1 MKKKLTDNFP
11 LKIMSLAVAIL
22 VWLIVVNVDNPV
34 VSKNFIIANVELIN
48 KQYIEDTDKVCMRDD
63 EQTPVR
69 VTIKAER
76 KTLSR
81 ITASDIQAVA
91 DAQQAVSLDT
101 NPVMIPIT
109 VTCPGISPSNISV
122 QPQNMSVRLEDRA
135 TSEFMVTVNSEGTPG
150 KGYEIGSQ
158 TVNPEK
164 VRITGPKSLISK
176 IDKVMVNTN
185 VEGITEDVTDTESL
199 TIIDKNQEQLSE
211 DSMKYLGIDSEKVT
225 VTTKLWK
232 VRTGVK
238 ININYKGEPAEGYV
252 VDSAVTVPET
262 VSVAGSEEAL
272 EELKTMGNTIWVQD
286 EKSVD
291 ISGAKKDVEEKVNI
305 AELLS
310 DGLKLTSGS
319 SEEVWVNIRIL
330 PEGGKI
336 FTIPVSKDSIKF
348 KNKADDLQVSFEIDK
363 MEVRI
368 KAVDGDIEALSE
380 DDIKASVDLS
390 DKKEGSYEV
399 PVKITLP
406 KGYELIQDV
415 KTEIKVSKVSAN
427 TEQNKE

>member
-1 MKKKLTDNFP
+1 MKKKRPNNFP

-34 VSKNFIIANVELIN
+34 VSKTYIISNVELTN

-63 EQTPVR
+63 DQSTVR

-81 ITASDIQAVA
+81 ITAEDIQAVA
-91 DAQQAVSLDT
+91 DAQQAVSLET
-101 NPVMIPIT
+101 NPVMIPIS
-109 VTCPGISPSNISV
+109 VTCPGISPNNISV

-135 TSEFMVTVNSEGTPG
+135 TAEFMVTVNSGEETPG

-158 TVNPEK
+158 IVSPEK
-164 VRITGPKSLISK
+164 VRITGPKSMINK
-176 IDKVMVNTN
+176 IDKVMVNVDVN
-185 VEGITEDVTDTESL
+185 GITEDTTDTENL

-211 DSMKYLGIDSEKVT
+211 DSMKYIGMDNVKAT

-232 VRTGVK
+232 VRAGVK
-238 ININYKGEPAEGYV
+238 INVNYKGEPAEGYV

-272 EELKTMGNTIWVQD
+272 DELKVMGNTIWVQD

-310 DGLKLTSGS
+310 EGLKLTNGS
-319 SEEVWVNIRIL
+319 SKEVWVNIRII

-336 FTIPVSKDSIKF
+336 
-348 KNKADDLQVSFEIDK
+348 AGHA
-363 MEVRI
+363 RR
-368 KAVDGDIEALSE
+368 
-380 DDIKASVDLS
+380 
-390 DKKEGSYEV
+390 
-399 PVKITLP
+399 
-406 KGYELIQDV
+406 
-415 KTEIKVSKVSAN
+415 
-427 TEQNKE
+427 